1 MFTELIVMLK
11 VSYKILC
18 YKHAALKPAVANLL
32 VNYVLTSSNKNR
44 KTQKLLFLPYTILPS
59 LFW

>member
-1 MFTELIVMLK
+1 MFTALIVMLK

-18 YKHAALKPAVANLL
+18 YEHAALKPAVANLL

-44 KTQKLLFLPYTILPS
+44 NSYAKN
-59 LFW
+59 

>member
-18 YKHAALKPAVANLL
+18 SAALKPAVANLL

-44 KTQKLLFLPYTILPS
+44 KTQELLFLPYTILPS